1 MSATGGLYAQ
11 GKVRD
16 IYEAGPDALLLVAT
30 DRLSAFDVIL
40 PNPIPDKGRVLTA
53 FSLFWFER
61 TKDLVGN
68 HLLTANR
75 WEFPSPFGEETF
87 LSGRAT
93 LVKRAE
99 VVPIECVAR
108 GYLSGSGWREY
119 RERGSVCGVELP
131 AGLVESDRLPEP
143 IFTPTTK
150 AAEGHDLP
158 VTLEETA
165 DLVGRGLAEKLK
177 ELTLAI
183 YERIAVVASERGVI
197 VADTKFEF
205 GFCEGEL
212 ILIDEVGTP
221 DSSRFW
227 PADAY
232 APGGPQPSFDKQ
244 FVRDW
249 LDMSGWDHEP
259 PPPELP
265 AEVIARTA
273 LKYREAYERV
283 TGEQWDWYLQRMG
296 ALDEKDWETC
306 AINLDRLRKE
316 HG

>member
-1 MSATGGLYAQ
+1 MSATGGLHAQ

-16 IYEAGPDALLLVAT
+16 VYEAGPDALLLVAT

-61 TKDLVGN
+61 TNDLVDN

-75 WEFPSPFGEETF
+75 WEFPPPFGEETF

-108 GYLSGSGWREY
+108 GYLSGSGWKEY

-131 AGLVESDRLPEP
+131 VGLVGSDRLPEL

-158 VTLEETA
+158 VTLDETA
-165 DLVGRGLAEKLK
+165 DLIGRGLAEKLK
-177 ELTLAI
+177 ELTLAV
-183 YERIAVVASERGVI
+183 YERIASVALERGVI
-197 VADTKFEF
+197 VADTKLEF

-249 LDMSGWDHEP
+249 LDMSGWDHVP

-265 AEVIARTA
+265 AEVVARTA
-273 LKYREAYERV
+273 QQYREAYDRV
-283 TGEQWDWYLQRMG
+283 TGERWEWYLQRMG
-296 ALDEKDWETC
+296 AVDEKDWETC
-306 AINLDRLRKE
+306 AVNLDRLRKE

>member
-1 MSATGGLYAQ
+1 VSATGGLHAQ

-16 IYEAGPDALLLVAT
+16 IYDAGPDALLLVAT
-30 DRLSAFDVIL
+30 DRISAFDVIL
-40 PNPIPDKGRVLTA
+40 PNAIPEKGRVLTA
-53 FSLFWFER
+53 FSLHWFER

-68 HLLTANR
+68 HLRTANR
-75 WEFPSPFGEETF
+75 WEFPSPFAEETS
-87 LSGRAT
+87 LSGRAM
-93 LVKRAE
+93 LVRRAE

-108 GYLSGSGWREY
+108 GYLSGSGWKEY
-119 RERGSVCGVELP
+119 RAHGEVCGVTLP
-131 AGLVESDRLPEP
+131 AGLVESSRLPAP

-158 VTLEETA
+158 LSLGETA
-165 DLVGRGLAEKLK
+165 DLIGRGLAERLK

-183 YERIAVVASERGVI
+183 YERVAAVALDRGVI
-197 VADTKFEF
+197 VADTKLEF
-205 GFCEGEL
+205 GFCDGEL

-232 APGGPQPSFDKQ
+232 VPGGPQPSLDKQ

-249 LDMSGWDHEP
+249 LDMSGWDRDP

-265 AEVIARTA
+265 AEVVARTA
-273 LKYREAYERV
+273 STYREAYERV
-283 TGEQWDWYLQRMG
+283 TGERWDWYLQRMG
-296 ALDEKDWETC
+296 ALGERDWETC
-306 AINLDRLRKE
+306 AIDLDRLRKE

>member
-40 PNPIPDKGRVLTA
+40 PKPIPDKGRVLTA

-131 AGLVESDRLPEP
+131 VGLVESDPLPEP

-158 VTLEETA
+158 VTLGETA
-165 DLVGRGLAEKLK
+165 ELIGRGLAEKLK

-183 YERIAVVASERGVI
+183 YERIASVALERGVI

-232 APGGPQPSFDKQ
+232 APGGAQPSFDKQ

-265 AEVIARTA
+265 AEVVARTA

-283 TGEQWDWYLQRMG
+283 TGERWDWYLQRMG
-296 ALDEKDWETC
+296 AVDEKDWETC